1 MFLLMQRSS
10 VAAPRG
16 PRIPVACRFL
26 MIGMAADC
34 TNIKFPFRTAEET
47 VEFFTH
53 EQLKDALQMVFDAE
67 CSLREEALRRG
78 IWWDFNAEGDDT
90 FIEGRIN
97 V

>member
-1 MFLLMQRSS
+1 M
-10 VAAPRG
+10 
-16 PRIPVACRFL
+16 
-26 MIGMAADC
+26 
-34 TNIKFPFRTAEET
+34 TNIKFPFPDGKET
-47 VEFFTH
+47 VESLTD